1 MNLNECF
8 LSLELVPTE
17 TINDVNK
24 AYKRLM
30 LQWHPDKYQSDEK
43 LRLLAEQ
50 KTKEINS
57 ARDWLVAHFKGL
69 EKGNG
74 QQAETMRFSVNFNQV
89 STFITEFCT
98 YNSSESTEQ
107 LDLYMAYRDWCLESH
122 LCPISIENF
131 ESALSKLG
139 FSTAK
144 AISRITET
152 ETLCWKGIELPGYWY
167 YVNDPDSFLMGYDSD
182 LDPNYVEAKEYA
194 DMEDD
199 DDLSEV
205 VF

>member
-69 EKGNG
+69 DKGNG

-89 STFITEFCT
+89 STFISEYCT
-98 YNSSESTEQ
+98 YSSSESTER
-107 LDLYMAYRDWCLESH
+107 LDLYMAYRDWCFENH
-122 LCPISIENF
+122 LCPISMDDF

-139 FSTAK
+139 FSPIK
-144 AISRITET
+144 IISGITET
-152 ETLCWKGIELPGYWY
+152 IRWRGIELPGYWY
-167 YVNDPDSFLMGYDSD
+167 FVNDPDNSSGVYHSE
-182 LDPNYVEAKEYA
+182 LDPNYYEPKEYA
-194 DMEDD
+194 DMDDD
-199 DDLSEV
+199 DDLGEV

>member
-17 TINDVNK
+17 TINDMNK

-30 LQWHPDKYQSDEK
+30 LHWHPDKYQSDEK

-69 EKGNG
+69 DKGNG

-89 STFITEFCT
+89 STFISEYCT
-98 YNSSESTEQ
+98 YSSSESTER
-107 LDLYMAYRDWCLESH
+107 LDLYMAYRDWCFESH
-122 LCPISIENF
+122 LCPIPIEDF
-131 ESALSKLG
+131 ESSLAGLG
-139 FSTAK
+139 YTLFK
-144 AISRITET
+144 VISGIAET
-152 ETLCWKGIELPGYWY
+152 IYWRGIELPGYWY
-167 YVNDPDSFLMGYDSD
+167 FVNDPDSFLMDYDSD
-182 LDPNYVEAKEYA
+182 LDPNYVEPKEYA
-194 DMEDD
+194 DMDDD
-199 DDLSEV
+199 DDLGEV

>member
-1 MNLNECF
+1 MNLNESF
-8 LSLELVPTE
+8 MALELVPTE
-17 TINDVNK
+17 AINDVNK

-89 STFITEFCT
+89 SNFISEYCT
-98 YNSSESTEQ
+98 YNSSESSER
-107 LDLYMAYRDWCLESH
+107 LDLYMAYRDWCFENH
-122 LCPISIENF
+122 LCPISIEDF

-139 FSTAK
+139 FSPIK
-144 AISRITET
+144 VISGITET
-152 ETLCWKGIELPGYWY
+152 VRWTGIELPGYWY
-167 YVNDPDSFLMGYDSD
+167 FMNDPDNFLMPYASD
-182 LDPNYVEAKEYA
+182 LDPNYVEPKEYA
-194 DMEDD
+194 DMDDD
-199 DDLSEV
+199 DDLGEV

>member
-43 LRLLAEQ
+43 LRFLAEQ

-89 STFITEFCT
+89 STFINEFCT

-107 LDLYMAYRDWCLESH
+107 LDLYMAYRDWCSENH
-122 LCPISIENF
+122 LCPISIEDF

-139 FSTAK
+139 SSPIK
-144 AISRITET
+144 VISGITEAVR
-152 ETLCWKGIELPGYWY
+152 WRGIELPGYWY
-167 YVNDPDSFLMGYDSD
+167 FVNDPDNFSISYDPY
-182 LDPNYVEAKEYA
+182 LDPNYVEPKEYA
-194 DMEDD
+194 DMDDD
-199 DDLSEV
+199 DDLGEV

>member
-50 KTKEINS
+50 KTKEINI
-57 ARDWLVAHFKGL
+57 ARDFLVAHFKGFD
-69 EKGNG
+69 KGNG

-89 STFITEFCT
+89 STFISEYCT
-98 YNSSESTEQ
+98 YNSSESTER
-107 LDLYMAYRDWCLESH
+107 LDLYMAYRDWCFENH
-122 LCPISIENF
+122 LCPISMDDF
-131 ESALSKLG
+131 ECVRSKLG
-139 FSTAK
+139 FSPIK
-144 AISRITET
+144 IISGITET
-152 ETLCWKGIELPGYWY
+152 VRWRGIELPDYWY
-167 YVNDPDSFLMGYDSD
+167 FVNDIDNYFMPYAAD
-182 LDPNYVEAKEYA
+182 LDQNYVEKKRICRYE
-194 DMEDD
+194 D

-205 VF
+205 AF

>member
-50 KTKEINS
+50 KTKEINA

-74 QQAETMRFSVNFNQV
+74 QLSATAAPATKWIRSCIFSA
-89 STFITEFCT
+89 S
-98 YNSSESTEQ
+98 Y
-107 LDLYMAYRDWCLESH
+107 
-122 LCPISIENF
+122 
-131 ESALSKLG
+131 
-139 FSTAK
+139 
-144 AISRITET
+144 
-152 ETLCWKGIELPGYWY
+152 
-167 YVNDPDSFLMGYDSD
+167 
-182 LDPNYVEAKEYA
+182 
-194 DMEDD
+194 
-199 DDLSEV
+199 
-205 VF
+205 

>member
-1 MNLNECF
+1 MNLNECLF
-8 LSLELVPTE
+8 SLELVPVA

-69 EKGNG
+69 DKGNG

-89 STFITEFCT
+89 STFISEYCT
-98 YNSSESTEQ
+98 YSSSESTER
-107 LDLYMAYRDWCLESH
+107 LDLYMAYRDWCSENH
-122 LCPISIENF
+122 LCPISFEDF

-139 FSTAK
+139 FSPIK
-144 AISRITET
+144 VISGITET
-152 ETLCWKGIELPGYWY
+152 VRWRGIELPGYWY
-167 YVNDPDSFLMGYDSD
+167 FVNDPDNSLMTYAAD
-182 LDPNYVEAKEYA
+182 LGPNYVEPKEYA
-194 DMEDD
+194 DMDDD

-205 VF
+205 GF

>member
-17 TINDVNK
+17 NINDVNR

-50 KTKEINS
+50 KTKEINI
-57 ARDWLVAHFKGL
+57 ARDWLVSYFKSPVDTQSPESGMVQYSL
-69 EKGNG
+69 NVGK
-74 QQAETMRFSVNFNQV
+74 V
-89 STFITEFCT
+89 SDFINEFCT
-98 YNSSESTEQ
+98 LNPSTSTEK
-107 LDLYMAYRDWCLESH
+107 LDLYTAYRDWCIKKHLNPMTLERV
-122 LCPISIENF
+122 
-131 ESALSKLG
+131 ESAVAGLG
-139 FSTAK
+139 YTLIK
-144 AISRITET
+144 VISGQTEKVA
-152 ETLCWKGIELPGYWY
+152 WKGIELPGYWY
-167 YVNDPDSFLMGYDSD
+167 FVNDLDNYDGVYHSE
-182 LDPNYVEAKEYA
+182 LDPNYYEPKEYA
-194 DMEDD
+194 DMDDD

>member
-1 MNLNECF
+1 MNAF
-8 LSLELVPTE
+8 LSLELVPIA

-50 KTKEINS
+50 KTKEINI

-69 EKGNG
+69 DKGNG

-89 STFITEFCT
+89 STFISEYCT
-98 YNSSESTEQ
+98 YNSSESTER
-107 LDLYMAYRDWCLESH
+107 LDLYMAYRDWCFENH
-122 LCPISIENF
+122 LCPILIEDF

-139 FSTAK
+139 FSPIK
-144 AISRITET
+144 VISGITET
-152 ETLCWKGIELPGYWY
+152 VRWTGIELPGYWY
-167 YVNDPDSFLMGYDSD
+167 FVNDPDNSLMTYAAD
-182 LDPNYVEAKEYA
+182 LDPNFIEPKEYA
-194 DMEDD
+194 DMDDD

-205 VF
+205 AF